1 METYNLTPKA
11 KQAMSIAKKEAQMLR
26 NKYAGTEHLLLGLL
40 NIGDSI
46 VTEILEEFEIDLD
59 QLRSIIYDNI
69 SQEGDDDIDIDDI
82 CLTPRVSKI
91 VETAETCA
99 KKFKRDKIDI
109 EHLFL
114 GLLYVQ
120 DGVANNILVSLGV
133 SYDKVKEQIR
143 KEIEDIVDD
152 VSFDIKSFDVDDTSV
167 LKLKNLNKYGTN
179 LTRLAARK
187 KVDPIIGREKEID
200 RTIQI
205 LCRKMKN
212 NPVLIGEAG
221 VGKTSV
227 VEGLALR
234 IVSGKVPQLLSTK
247 HIYCLEMA
255 SLVAGTKYRGQFEE
269 RLKNILD
276 EIKRCPNIII
286 FLDELHMMVGAG
298 SAEGTMDASNI
309 LKPAL
314 ARGQLRCIGAT
325 TPDEYRQS
333 IENDG
338 ALERRFQRINVE
350 QPTEQE
356 TYKILTGI
364 KALYEKYH
372 NVKYTKDS
380 LEYAIKLSVRYLTER
395 NLPDKAID
403 LIDEAGASNHT
414 VDNSIEDLSKI
425 KTNINRYKNKKENLI
440 TGQQFEEAC
449 KYRDK
454 EKEQIE
460 KYEKVLDKRK
470 KDKSDVKII
479 TKQDIQKIVSKMLGM
494 PVSVDEKDSVKK
506 ILNLS
511 QILESEVIG
520 QPKAINVISDSLKRS
535 ISKIQDPNKPIGSF
549 LFVGTTGVGKTYLAK
564 SLCKCLFEDADKIV
578 QIDMS
583 ELMEPHS
590 VSKLIGSPPGY
601 IGYEKGGKLTE
612 VVRRNPYSLILFDE
626 IEKAHPEVLNVLLQ
640 LLEEGKLTDGLGR
653 SINFKNTIVV
663 MTTNIGAEKVLAPE
677 PIGFVTP
684 TDEEKKEMG
693 SNFALEEIK
702 NHLKPELVNR
712 IDEIVV
718 FNNLSKDDL
727 YKIVDINFKLYQQR
741 LKNNYDLSIELD
753 DKAKQ
758 LFIDK
763 GYDEKYGARELKR
776 TIQRYFENSIS
787 ELLLKGKFKEGST
800 IVCSSKDGK
809 LVYRKKT
816 TRGKTRRS

>member
-11 KQAMSIAKKEAQMLR
+11 KQAMSVAKKEAQMLK

-40 NIGDSI
+40 NIGNSI
-46 VTEILEEFEIDLD
+46 VSEILEEFEIDLD

-69 SQEGDDDIDIDDI
+69 SQEGDDNIDIDDI
-82 CLTPRVSKI
+82 CLTPRVTKI
-91 VETAETCA
+91 IETAETCA
-99 KKFKRDKIDI
+99 KKFKRPKIDI

-143 KEIEDIVDD
+143 KELEDVVEEVTFD
-152 VSFDIKSFDVDDTSV
+152 VKSFEIDDPYV

-187 KVDPIIGREKEID
+187 KIDPIIGRSKEID
-200 RTIQI
+200 RTVQI

-212 NPVLIGEAG
+212 NPVLLGEAG

-247 HIYCLEMA
+247 HIYSLEMA

-298 SAEGTMDASNI
+298 SAEGSMDASNI

-338 ALERRFQRINVE
+338 ALERRFQKINVD
-350 QPTEQE
+350 QPTEKE
-356 TYKILTGI
+356 TYEILSGI
-364 KALYEKYH
+364 KNIYEKFH
-372 NVKYTKDS
+372 NVKYSQDS

-414 VDNSIEDLSKI
+414 VDNTIEDLSKI
-425 KTNINRYKNKKENLI
+425 KSSINRYKNKKENLI

-454 EKEQIE
+454 EKAEIE
-460 KYEKVLDKRK
+460 KYEKIVETRK
-470 KDKSDVKII
+470 KDNSKVKTI
-479 TKQDIQKIVSKMLGM
+479 TKHDIQKIVSRMLGM
-494 PVSVDEKDSVKK
+494 PVSVEEKDAVKK

-511 QILESEVIG
+511 KSLADDVIG
-520 QPKAINVISDSLKRS
+520 QPKAIEVITDSLKRS

-564 SLCKCLFEDADKIV
+564 SLCKCLFDSPDKIV

-601 IGYEKGGKLTE
+601 IGSDKGGKLTE
-612 VVRRNPYSLILFDE
+612 VIRRSPYSLILFDE

-640 LLEEGKLTDGLGR
+640 LLEEGKLTDGIGR
-653 SINFKNTIVV
+653 SVNFKNTIVV

-684 TDEEKKEMG
+684 TEEEKKDMG
-693 SNFALEEIK
+693 NEFAIEEIK
-702 NHLKPELVNR
+702 KQLKPELINR
-712 IDEIVV
+712 IDEMVV

-727 YKIVDINFKLYQQR
+727 YKIVDINFKLYKDR
-741 LKNNYDLSIELD
+741 LMNNYSITIELD
-753 DKAKQ
+753 DSAKQ

-776 TIQRYFENSIS
+776 TIQRYFETSIS
-787 ELLLKGKFKEGST
+787 EYLLKGKFKSGDT
-800 IVCSSKDGK
+800 ILCNAKNEK
-809 LVYRKKT
+809 LTYRKKS
-816 TRGKTRRS
+816 TRGKSRRS